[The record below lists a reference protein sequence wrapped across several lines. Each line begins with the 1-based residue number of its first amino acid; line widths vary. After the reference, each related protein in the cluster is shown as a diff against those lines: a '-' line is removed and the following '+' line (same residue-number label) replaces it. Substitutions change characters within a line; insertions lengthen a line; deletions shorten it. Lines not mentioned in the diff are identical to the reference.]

1 MFLEA
6 SLLKGDDKATKEDV
20 EKWTKPLLDEFL
32 NTLYFEEALKE
43 ISDKFSKNTINMFFE
58 QVFDEVRVYWQI
70 HAPKWTIYLKK
81 RENEKKFGIV

>member
-1 MFLEA
+1 MRPLADFISCFFIFILVGSNPDLFLEA

-58 QVFDEVRVYWQI
+58 QVFDEVRVY
-70 HAPKWTIYLKK
+70 
-81 RENEKKFGIV
+81 